1 MKNASIKRIFYGLQ
15 KCTLTGLKTCL
26 TMNRIPAFTSKRQ
39 SVCLVNP
46 FYYVHTLHIS
56 KYRKMKYL
64 HLGVSPNFE
73 ITVACC
79 LKYLRTLSLKFQKTK
94 TKIEETGK
102 LQFCL

>member
-1 MKNASIKRIFYGLQ
+1 
-15 KCTLTGLKTCL
+15 
-26 TMNRIPAFTSKRQ
+26 
-39 SVCLVNP
+39 
-46 FYYVHTLHIS
+46 
-56 KYRKMKYL
+56 MKYL